1 MNTSK
6 KIVFHQKA
14 LLQPPYNFMKT
25 EKIIGPKEIEE
36 ILADQLET
44 GLAEY
49 NRSSSSLFI
58 SSLTA
63 GLEIGFSVF
72 LMGIVYTLFHGQM
85 SEAAL
90 HIALAC
96 SYPIGFLLVVIGRSE
111 LFTEHTNLALYPI
124 LEKKKSI
131 LQLFQLWGTIL
142 AGNLL
147 GGFFIGAFLC
157 WIGPAMDI
165 ISSEAF
171 VHLADK
177 MLKFDY
183 TVILGSALLAG
194 WLMGLLSW
202 LLSAAKE
209 TISRILIVIIIT
221 IVIGMGGLHH
231 SIVGSIEIFAGLLL
245 SPEIGWNDYLPVQL
259 LAILGNLIGGTFF
272 VATLKYSHVTRADA

>member
-1 MNTSK
+1 M
-6 KIVFHQKA
+6 KA
-14 LLQPPYNFMKT
+14 

-36 ILADQLET
+36 ILADQLVT

-72 LMGIVYTLFHGQM
+72 LMGIVYTLFHGKM
-85 SEAAL
+85 EEAYL
-90 HIALAC
+90 HVALAF

-147 GGFFIGAFLC
+147 GGFLIGAFLC
-157 WIGPAMDI
+157 WIGPAMEI
-165 ISSEAF
+165 ISEEAF
-171 VHLADK
+171 IHLADK

-183 TVILGSALLAG
+183 MIILGSALLAG

-221 IVIGMGGLHH
+221 TVIGMGGLHH
-231 SIVGSIEIFAGLLL
+231 SIVGSVELFAGLLL
-245 SPEIGWNDYLPVQL
+245 SPEIGWGDYLPVQL

-272 VATLKYSHVTRADA
+272 VATLKYSHVISADE

>member
-1 MNTSK
+1 MN
-6 KIVFHQKA
+6 A
-14 LLQPPYNFMKT
+14 
-25 EKIIGPKEIEE
+25 EKIIGPKVIED
-36 ILADQLET
+36 ILADQMET

-49 NRSSSSLFI
+49 NRSSSSLFL

-72 LMGIVYTLFHGQM
+72 LMGIVYTLFHGKI

-90 HIALAC
+90 HVALAC

-111 LFTEHTNLALYPI
+111 LFTEHTNLALYPV

-131 LQLFQLWGTIL
+131 VQLFQLWGNIL

-147 GGFFIGAFLC
+147 GGFLIGGFLC
-157 WIGPAMDI
+157 WIGPAMEI
-165 ISSEAF
+165 ISVEAF
-171 VHLADK
+171 IHLAQK

-183 TVILGSALLAG
+183 SIILGSAVLAG

-209 TISRILIVIIIT
+209 TVSRILIVIILT
-221 IVIGMGGLHH
+221 TVIGMGGLHH
-231 SIVGSIEIFAGLLL
+231 SIVGSVEIFAGLLL
-245 SPEIGWNDYLPVQL
+245 SPDIGWGDYLPVQFI
-259 LAILGNLIGGTFF
+259 AIIGNLIGGTFF
-272 VATLKYSHVTRADA
+272 VATLKYSHVTKADK